1 MKAKKLIAAVMAT
14 VMSAGLFLMPQA
26 EMEANAFDNWNS
38 ARVYTYNSVSD
49 IANVSIC
56 TPPNSVKGYAGLSW
70 EQMEMNMGVRMNVT
84 QSACGNDARVMFNQK
99 AASLGASVVK
109 ILDMDLEFY
118 IDKNGFHRDV
128 DMTNAPLRIAM
139 TLPNGCDTT
148 KDYAFISIKRDGNL
162 EILGDLD
169 GINNGTITVDSS
181 YFDTWAL
188 IVGKPGAFNAYRYLS
203 PTAINDLT
211 FSNYTKYV
219 GTTVSAGAACHQVF
233 SIGMVTDATTV
244 QNVVGGKTKIEIIDV
259 VPGPNAQA
267 VIQNAALTAGA
278 RGISYHD
285 LILTNGHNN
294 RVYQTSQPLVLT
306 VTVPFDYPVYA
317 DYAVAILNADGSVTI
332 QKDIDINDSTVSFST
347 TQFRNF
353 AILWGPKGS
362 F

>member
-1 MKAKKLIAAVMAT
+1 
-14 VMSAGLFLMPQA
+14 
-26 EMEANAFDNWNS
+26 
-38 ARVYTYNSVSD
+38 
-49 IANVSIC
+49 
-56 TPPNSVKGYAGLSW
+56 
-70 EQMEMNMGVRMNVT
+70 
-84 QSACGNDARVMFNQK
+84 
-99 AASLGASVVK
+99 
-109 ILDMDLEFY
+109 
-118 IDKNGFHRDV
+118 
-128 DMTNAPLRIAM
+128 M

-162 EILGDLD
+162 EVLGDLD

-188 IVGKPGAFNAYRYLS
+188 IVGKPGAFNAYRFLS
-203 PTAINDLT
+203 PTAVNELPI
-211 FSNYTKYV
+211 SNYTKYV
-219 GTTVSAGAACHQVF
+219 ATTVSAGAVCHQVY
-233 SIGMVTDATTV
+233 SIGMVTDAATV
-244 QNVVGGKTKIEIIDV
+244 ERVVGGKTKIEIVDV

-267 VIQNAALTAGA
+267 IVQNAALTAGA

-285 LILTNGHNN
+285 LILTNGYNS
-294 RVYQTSQPLVLT
+294 RVYQTSQPLVVT

-332 QKDIDINDSTVSFST
+332 QKDIDINESTVSFST